1 MILVDAN
8 VTLYAHHRQ
17 LPQNAMASRWFA
29 EALSGS
35 ETVGFTSNVV
45 LAFLRIST
53 SPRVFERPI
62 EMDTACAVVEEWFSS
77 PVAALVEPGPR
88 YWSILRALLIEARV
102 RSDLVSDA
110 HLAAIALE
118 NGAEIVTTDRAFA
131 RFGSLRVRYLA

>member
-17 LPQNAMASRWFA
+17 LPQHTAASRWFA

-62 EMDTACAVVEEWFSS
+62 EMDTACAAVEGWFSS
-77 PVAALVEPGPR
+77 PVAALVEPGTR

-118 NGAEIVTTDRAFA
+118 NGAEIVTTDRDFA
-131 RFGSLRVRYLA
+131 RFGSVRVRYLA